1 MQKAFSICKFSVQ
14 LQFYTQ
20 MSLENQSL
28 FIGVNELVFM
38 SQLRYHTVTEIKHK
52 PC

>member
-1 MQKAFSICKFSVQ
+1 
-14 LQFYTQ
+14 

-38 SQLRYHTVTEIKHK
+38 SQLRYILLQKLSINLVKEIHYIYDIGINTTITNI
-52 PC
+52 